1 MRISSFTNDRIKYLR
16 SLYRTKYIR
25 QESKFVLEGV
35 RIVEE
40 AIKEDVN
47 IEQVFYSDYLM
58 RNQRG
63 EELLA
68 NLRETGAEILEVDDE
83 IIQKVADTESPQG
96 ILAIVEQVD
105 YNLTDILTG
114 DNKLILIVDQVQ
126 DPGNLGTIIRT
137 ADAAGV
143 DGVITTKGTVSLYN
157 QKTIRATMGSL
168 FRMPVYWASDL
179 KELKNILDDSGVKVV
194 VGDINGDK
202 YHFEVDCSSST
213 AIVVGNEGTGPR
225 DELIEFA
232 DQLIKIPLVGDAES
246 LNVAMAAG
254 IMVYEA
260 VRQRIVTNN

>member
-1 MRISSFTNDRIKYLR
+1 MKISSFTNNRIKYLR

-25 QESKFVLEGV
+25 QEGKFVLEGV
-35 RIVEE
+35 RIIEE

-47 IEQVFYSDYLM
+47 IEQVFYSDYLI

-68 NLRETGAEILEVDDE
+68 ALKDGGIDAIEVDDE
-83 IIQKVADTESPQG
+83 IIQQVADTESPQG
-96 ILAIVEQVD
+96 IVAIVEQVN
-105 YNLTDILTG
+105 YSLADILTG

-168 FRMPVYWASDL
+168 FRVPIYRASDL
-179 KELKNILDDSGVKVV
+179 GELKNILDDSGVRVV

-202 YHFEVDCSSST
+202 YHFEADYLPST
-213 AIVVGNEGTGPR
+213 AIIVGNEGQGPR

-260 VRQRIVTNN
+260 IRQRIVIE